1 MKRVSLNGEWQEI
14 STEQLS
20 DALTLWNYREGKYAV
35 AVNGE
40 FVPRNRYEEIQLRDG
55 DTVDV
60 VAPVGGG

>member
-1 MKRVSLNGEWQEI
+1 MPKVSVNNEWIDLEQSSLREAMRTLNYLD
-14 STEQLS
+14 T
-20 DALTLWNYREGKYAV
+20 KCAV

-40 FVPRNRYEEIQLRDG
+40 FVPRASYDKITLKNG